1 MKYIVCEKP
10 GILSLKDKESPIRVE
25 NQALLKV
32 NKVGICGTDLHAYS
46 GNQAYFTYPKI
57 LGHELSCTVLE
68 IDENKKNISVGENVI
83 VIPYLSCKKCIA
95 CRNGKENCC
104 VNLKVLGV
112 HVDGGMQEKISVPI
126 DILLPAKN
134 LTYNQ
139 MAIIEPLSIGA
150 HAIKRANVTSDGFV
164 AVIGCGPIG
173 IGIMKLLQIA
183 GVRVIAIDINEQRL
197 KYVEEKIGI
206 DYVVKAGTNSV
217 DSVLKITDGD
227 LCSTVFDATGNKSA
241 LESGH
246 NYMSHGGSFILVGL
260 SKGDLSYAHP
270 AIHAKEIT
278 LKCSRNATKDDFKYV
293 MSIIQKFPTESFI
306 THEVSFNDMISNFEN
321 WIDSDSGVIK
331 AIVNF

>member
-10 GILSLKDKESPIRVE
+10 GILSLKDKEAPIRLE

-68 IDENKKNISVGENVI
+68 IDENQKNISVGENVI

-104 VNLKVLGV
+104 INLKVLGV
-112 HVDGGMQEKISVPI
+112 HVDGGMQEKIIVPI

-150 HAIKRANVTSDGFV
+150 HAIKRANVTSGGFV

-197 KYVEEKIGI
+197 KYVEEKIGV

-260 SKGDLSYAHP
+260 SKGDISYAHP
-270 AIHAKEIT
+270 SIHAKEIT

-321 WIDSDSGVIK
+321 WIDLDSVVIK

>member
-1 MKYIVCEKP
+1 
-10 GILSLKDKESPIRVE
+10 
-25 NQALLKV
+25 
-32 NKVGICGTDLHAYS
+32 
-46 GNQAYFTYPKI
+46 
-57 LGHELSCTVLE
+57 
-68 IDENKKNISVGENVI
+68 
-83 VIPYLSCKKCIA
+83 
-95 CRNGKENCC
+95 
-104 VNLKVLGV
+104 
-112 HVDGGMQEKISVPI
+112 
-126 DILLPAKN
+126 
-134 LTYNQ
+134 

-150 HAIKRANVTSDGFV
+150 HAIKRANVTSDSLV

-197 KYVEEKIGI
+197 KYVEEKIGV